1 MYIVLLQSQHEQEK
15 QRKDYI
21 YIDIL
26 LTMSSPEAS
35 NQMDDDV
42 STKTNIGE
50 DEMVTTE
57 DNNNNSADY
66 SSKIQEEVTNNNNNE
81 TSKEDNDA
89 IAEWEASA
97 KMIAEK
103 VQRQQEGKET
113 AMLPK
118 EHEDESFLTVD
129 EIAKLLDAQLA
140 DNAGSKSKFGFSSRA
155 SNSKEEKEML
165 ANWFLERSKYIPLR
179 LSYEERKYL
188 RLVKATMNGA
198 EYTDLVDGK
207 THKSEQR
214 RQNEIVR
221 CIGAT
226 LTGLVTALKHS
237 VGQKLAENRNFS
249 KYSAS
254 IQSIFEIT
262 RRYKIMNP
270 EKMRTAYGKMLY
282 LLQDSNSEAIQQAL
296 EMTCV
301 KPIKNVYD
309 TLEEFEALDILRDPY
324 VATAT
329 MEILPEKK
337 TRNQIQR
344 EIAMK
349 NKAKKYI
356 CRKYEKRGLDRDT
369 IENCLNSICD
379 NNNYLNSN
387 RKPVDRMIYYLQKFF
402 NPKTTGN
409 DDPFSLA
416 ITTGDGEARLTHSH
430 ERQFNYV
437 LQSLTLWREIVNDMF
452 RLWCSAEQDLLDENC
467 KYVLRDTG
475 QGKQRVQVANRTS
488 KAMHGIL
495 YAVQQ
500 RNGNC
505 DDGWVGSSVI
515 HLGDNNVPNAL
526 MFIDKYNQ
534 VCKILNPI
542 DQALRYVDIN
552 MEDDGLKQYIKSTYG
567 SAEKAKITVLCDFFK
582 GAFDGSGGDNFFEA
596 GSCIDGRLT
605 SAWNWCQQLPQKDFF
620 PLFRLSGFLGFD
632 GREFQE

>member
-1 MYIVLLQSQHEQEK
+1 MSGKVSDELLANEGGEEEQE
-15 QRKDYI
+15 
-21 YIDIL
+21 
-26 LTMSSPEAS
+26 
-35 NQMDDDV
+35 
-42 STKTNIGE
+42 
-50 DEMVTTE
+50 TTP
-57 DNNNNSADY
+57 DY
-66 SSKIQEEVTNNNNNE
+66 SSKVTEEG
-81 TSKEDNDA
+81 DGAAAQDDA

-97 KMIAEK
+97 KKIAEK

-118 EHEDESFLTVD
+118 EHEDETFLTVD
-129 EIAKLLDAQLA
+129 EIAKLLDAQLTE
-140 DNAGSKSKFGFSSRA
+140 NAKGKSAFFRSA
-155 SNSKEEKEML
+155 NSKEEKEML
-165 ANWFLERSKYIPLR
+165 ANWFIERSKYIPLR

-198 EYTDLVDGK
+198 EYTDLIDGRVF
-207 THKSEQR
+207 KSDNR
-214 RQNEIVR
+214 RQGEVVR

-226 LTGLVTALKHS
+226 LTGLVTALNHR
-237 VGQKLAENRNFS
+237 VGQKLAEERNFS
-249 KYSAS
+249 KYEDS
-254 IQSIFEIT
+254 IQTIFEIT

-270 EKMRTAYGKMLY
+270 EKMRTAYGKMMY
-282 LLQDSNSEAIQQAL
+282 LLQDSNSGPIADAL

-301 KPIKNVYD
+301 KQISNVYD
-309 TLEEFEALDILRDPY
+309 FLEERGGLDVLRDQY

-337 TRNQIQR
+337 SRSQIQK

-349 NKAKKYI
+349 NKAKKLI
-356 CRKYEKRGLDRDT
+356 CRKYESRNLDRDQ

-387 RKPVDRMIYYLQKFF
+387 RKPVDRMIRYLHKFF
-402 NPKTTGN
+402 SPKNTGN

-416 ITTGDGEARLTHSH
+416 ITTGQGESTLTHSH

-452 RLWCSAEQDLLDENC
+452 RLWSCAEQDLLDEHC
-467 KYVLRDTG
+467 KYILRDTG
-475 QGKQRVQVANRTS
+475 QGRQRVQVANRTS

-552 MEDDGLKQYIKSTYG
+552 MEDEGLKQYIVGTYG
-567 SAEKAKITVLCDFFK
+567 SAEKAKMTVLCDFFK

-605 SAWNWCQQLPQKDFF
+605 SAWNWCQLLPTKSFF

-632 GREFQE
+632 GSEFQE